1 MGASATRKVIRNV
14 PRAVSTRAV
23 SAAAVVGAG
32 AEAGAAAGAE
42 EGASVGGVVVV
53 GAMVAAVVV
62 VSRGVSP
69 VGGAAV
75 VACGPAI
82 NATMHASASATVA
95 NTWRWFR
102 MERVGFII
110 GDSPIVRTTT
120 TRGRCI
126 HVSGLIARR
135 IAGVQLGDAFID
147 PPQSPLRGARFRVTR
162 HDALREDRTRSW
174 ITG

>member
-23 SAAAVVGAG
+23 SAGV
-32 AEAGAAAGAE
+32 GAE
-42 EGASVGGVVVV
+42 EGASAGAAGAMVVGGVVEL
-53 GAMVAAVVV
+53 
-62 VSRGVSP
+62 RGVTA

-82 NATMHASASATVA
+82 NATMHANASATVA